1 MNVSSACVRSGS
13 SRFRLMYDS
22 TVGADFK
29 RRSWSAHGS
38 EDDGH
43 RTLGLR
49 LAIVCRW
56 LHNYDVTYVRR
67 RKYIPTVHHI
77 NPLLTDVFIMTRN
90 PLGIRENKNSHVIA
104 ESII

>member
-38 EDDGH
+38 EHDGH
-43 RTLGLR
+43 RMLGLR

-56 LHNYDVTYVRR
+56 LHNYDVTYVPGVVDANIFPRCITSTH
-67 RKYIPTVHHI
+67 Y
-77 NPLLTDVFIMTRN
+77 LQLF
-90 PLGIRENKNSHVIA
+90 S
-104 ESII
+104 